1 MRPSI
6 WTLEEATSSMT
17 QSPFEAI
24 KRLDENEQEYWL
36 SRDLAEILGYA
47 QYRNFQQVIE
57 KAKIACESSGYAVD
71 DHFAD
76 VSNMVEI
83 GSGAKREIDSIAL
96 SRYACYI
103 IIQNADPKKL
113 MVALGQTYF
122 AMQTHRQEQADQAQ
136 LSEDQRRVMLR
147 DELKTHQKKLFA
159 AAKDAGVADPKDFAI
174 FQNYG
179 YKGLY
184 GGMGKSEI
192 KRYKGLGDKQEIL
205 DHAGSTELAANL
217 FRATQTEEKLKRDGI
232 KDKVL
237 ANATHLHV
245 GKKVRDT
252 MLEISGVAPEDLPVE
267 EDIKKVERR
276 LTKELKDGKLN

>member
-1 MRPSI
+1 
-6 WTLEEATSSMT
+6 MT

-24 KRLDENEQEYWL
+24 KRQDEDGREYWL
-36 SRDLAEILGYA
+36 SRELGEILGYA
-47 QYRNFQQVIE
+47 KYANFTPAIE
-57 KAKIACESSGYAVD
+57 KAKIACENSGQAVA
-71 DHFAD
+71 DHFPEFR
-76 VSNMVEI
+76 NMVDI
-83 GSGAKREIDSIAL
+83 GSGAKREIESLAL
-96 SRYACYI
+96 SRYACYLI
-103 IIQNADPKKL
+103 VQNADPTKL
-113 MVALGQTYF
+113 MVAMGQTYF
-122 AMQTHRQEQADQAQ
+122 ALQTHRQELADQAQ
-136 LSEDQRRVMLR
+136 LTEEQRRVMLR
-147 DELKTHQKKLFA
+147 QEMKTHQKKLFA

-192 KRYKGLGDKQEIL
+192 KKYKRLGDKQEIL

-232 KDKVL
+232 KDKIL
-237 ANATHLHV
+237 ANATHLTV
-245 GKKVRDT
+245 GQKVRKT

-276 LTKELKDGKLN
+276 LTKELGDGKAN